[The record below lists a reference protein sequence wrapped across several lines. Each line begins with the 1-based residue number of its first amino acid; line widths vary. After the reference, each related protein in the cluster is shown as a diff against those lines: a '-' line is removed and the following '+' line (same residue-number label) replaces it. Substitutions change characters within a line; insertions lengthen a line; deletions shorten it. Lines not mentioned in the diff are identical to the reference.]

1 MGGYNVKKWDISP
14 KTKKILLIVLISVL
28 SLILL
33 LLIAGFIYM
42 DSMLNLIN
50 KNPDDSTMSSQE
62 VSEFLENEE
71 DDEPIDPS
79 FTGTTETTGGTTEKE
94 EELVYVPL
102 NGDDNIINIMLIGQ
116 DRLPGQ
122 GRTRSD
128 TMILVTVN
136 KKTSEITMTSF
147 MRDMYVSIPGYDK
160 NKMNAT
166 YAFGGMKL
174 LNKTLAMNFGVHVDG
189 NVEVDFDGFTK
200 VVDMVGGIDIKLT
213 SAEAAYLNKFGHEA
227 QAGMNH
233 LDGAAAL
240 MHARDRSSGGSDFGR
255 TQRQRNVLNLI
266 FEKCKNMNLVQLNN
280 LLTNILPMV
289 TTDLSNKEILGYLTD
304 IFPILSGTTIKTQ
317 SIPANGTYEYGY
329 SDKGR
334 SVLFVDFEAN
344 RDILKKVN
352 GVKK

>member
-1 MGGYNVKKWDISP
+1 MKKWDISP
-14 KTKKILLIVLISVL
+14 KTKKTLLIVLISVL
-28 SLILL
+28 ALVLL
-33 LLIAGFIYM
+33 LLVAGFIYM

-71 DDEPIDPS
+71 DDEPIDPT
-79 FTGTTETTGGTTEKE
+79 FTGTIETTEDTTEDE

-102 NGDDNIINIMLIGQ
+102 NGDDNVINIMLIGQ

-128 TMILVTVN
+128 SMILITVN
-136 KKTSEITMTSF
+136 KKTKEMTMTSF
-147 MRDMYVSIPGYDK
+147 MRDMYVTIPGYDK
-160 NKMNAT
+160 NKLNAT

-189 NVEVDFDGFTK
+189 NIEVDFDGFTK
-200 VVDMVGGIDIKLT
+200 VVDLVGGIDINLT

-240 MHARDRSSGGSDFGR
+240 MYARDRTSGGSDFGR
-255 TQRQRNVLNLI
+255 TQRQRNVINLI
-266 FEKCKNMNLVQLNN
+266 FEKCKEMNLVQLNN

-289 TTDLSNKEILGYLTD
+289 TTDMSNKQILGYLTD
-304 IFPILSGTTIKTQ
+304 IFPMLSGAKIKTQ
-317 SIPANGTYEYGY
+317 SIPAEGTYEYGY

-334 SVLFVDFEAN
+334 SVLFVDFKAN
-344 RDILKKVN
+344 KDFLKNVN
-352 GVKK
+352 GVK

>member
-1 MGGYNVKKWDISP
+1 MKKWDISP
-14 KTKKILLIVLISVL
+14 KTKKTLFIVLISVL
-28 SLILL
+28 SLLLL
-33 LLIAGFIYM
+33 LLIAGIIYT

-62 VSEFLENEE
+62 VSEFLEKEE
-71 DDEPIDPS
+71 DDEPIDPTY
-79 FTGTTETTGGTTEKE
+79 TGTMGTEDEEE

-102 NGDDNIINIMLIGQ
+102 DGDDNVINIMLIGQ
-116 DRLPGQ
+116 DRLPGE

-128 TMILVTVN
+128 SMILLTVN
-136 KKTSEITMTSF
+136 KKTKEMTMTSF
-147 MRDMYVSIPGYDK
+147 MRDMYVSIPGYEK
-160 NKMNAT
+160 NKLNAT

-189 NVEVDFDGFTK
+189 NIEVDFDGFTK
-200 VVDMVGGIDIKLT
+200 VIDLIGGIDVKL
-213 SAEAAYLNKFGHEA
+213 SSGEAAYLNQYGHA
-227 QAGMNH
+227 ATAGMNH

-240 MHARDRSSGGSDFGR
+240 RYARDRSSGGGDFGR

-289 TTDLSNKEILGYLTD
+289 TTDLSNKEILGYLTE
-304 IFPILSGTTIKTQ
+304 IFPLLSGAEIKTQ

-352 GVKK
+352 GVKQ

>member
-1 MGGYNVKKWDISP
+1 MGGYKVKKWDISH
-14 KTKKILLIVLISVL
+14 KTKKVLLIVLISVL
-28 SLILL
+28 SLILAT
-33 LLIAGFIYM
+33 LIAGFIYM

-62 VSEFLENEE
+62 VSEFLKNEE
-71 DDEPIDPS
+71 DEIDPS
-79 FTGTTETTGGTTEKE
+79 FTGTAGTDSDE

-116 DRLPGQ
+116 DRLPGE

-128 TMILVTVN
+128 TMILLTVN
-136 KKTSEITMTSF
+136 KKTKEMTMTSF
-147 MRDMYVSIPGYDK
+147 MRDMYVSIPGYEK
-160 NKMNAT
+160 NKLNAT

-189 NVEVDFDGFTK
+189 NIEVDFDGFTK
-200 VVDMVGGIDIKLT
+200 VVDMVGGIDIKLS
-213 SAEAAYLNKFGHEA
+213 SAEAAYLVKNGHEA

-240 MHARDRSSGGSDFGR
+240 VYARDRSSGGSDFGR

-289 TTDLSNKEILGYLTD
+289 TTDLSNKQ
-304 IFPILSGTTIKTQ
+304 ILSYLSDVFPLLSGAEIKTQ

-352 GVKK
+352 GVKQ

>member
-1 MGGYNVKKWDISP
+1 MKKWDISP
-14 KTKKILLIVLISVL
+14 KTKKTLLIVLISVL
-28 SLILL
+28 ALLLL
-33 LLIAGFIYM
+33 LLIAGIIYT

-71 DDEPIDPS
+71 DDEPIDPTY
-79 FTGTTETTGGTTEKE
+79 TGTMGTEGEEE

-102 NGDDNIINIMLIGQ
+102 DGDDNVINIMLIGQ
-116 DRLPGQ
+116 DRLPGE

-128 TMILVTVN
+128 SMILLTVN
-136 KKTSEITMTSF
+136 KKTKEMTMTSF
-147 MRDMYVSIPGYDK
+147 MRDMYVSIPGYEK
-160 NKMNAT
+160 NKLNAT

-200 VVDMVGGIDIKLT
+200 VIDLLGGIDIKLT

-280 LLTNILPMV
+280 LLTNILPTV
-289 TTDLSNKEILGYLTD
+289 TTDLSNKQ
-304 IFPILSGTTIKTQ
+304 ILSYLSDVFPLLSGAEIKTQ

-329 SDKGR
+329 SEKGR

-352 GVKK
+352 GVKQ

>member
-1 MGGYNVKKWDISP
+1 MKKWDISP
-14 KTKKILLIVLISVL
+14 KTKKTLLIVLISVL

-33 LLIAGFIYM
+33 LLVAGFIYM

-62 VSEFLENEE
+62 VSEFLENE
-71 DDEPIDPS
+71 DDDPIDPS
-79 FTGTTETTGGTTEKE
+79 FTVNTGTEDAEDE

-102 NGDDNIINIMLIGQ
+102 NGDDNVINIMLIGQ

-128 TMILVTVN
+128 TMILLTVN
-136 KKTSEITMTSF
+136 KKTKEMTMTSF
-147 MRDMYVSIPGYDK
+147 MRDMYVSIPGYEK

-189 NVEVDFDGFTK
+189 NIEVDFDGFTK

-213 SAEAAYLNKFGHEA
+213 SAEAAYLNKFGHAA

-240 MHARDRSSGGSDFGR
+240 MHARDRTSGGSDFGR

-289 TTDLSNKEILGYLTD
+289 TTDLSNKQILSYLSD
-304 IFPILSGTTIKTQ
+304 IFPMLSGAEIKTQ

-352 GVKK
+352 GVKQ